1 MKLQSITKGL
11 ALATA
16 FALRSM
22 AQAEDVSL
30 DEVRA
35 IAKEAYTYGYPLVD
49 NYRIQCS
56 ASASLLKC

>member
-1 MKLQSITKGL
+1 MKLHSITKSL

-16 FALRSM
+16 FVLSSM

-35 IAKEAYTYGYPLVD
+35 IAKESYTYGYPLVD
-49 NYRIQCS
+49 NYRIQY
-56 ASASLLKC
+56 AFYVD